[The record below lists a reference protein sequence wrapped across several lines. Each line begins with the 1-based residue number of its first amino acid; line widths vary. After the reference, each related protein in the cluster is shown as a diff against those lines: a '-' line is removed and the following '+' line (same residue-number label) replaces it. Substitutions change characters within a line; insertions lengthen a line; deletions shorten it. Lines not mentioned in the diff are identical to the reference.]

1 MFFTD
6 QIFPVTKNLSQV
18 FVSVKATKTSKH
30 LVKQLV
36 GILKSAEKA
45 KSWVHLI
52 KKLSHM
58 FEL

>member
-18 FVSVKATKTSKH
+18 FVSIKATKTSKH

-36 GILKSAEKA
+36 GILMSAEKA

-52 KKLSHM
+52 NKLSHM

>member
-18 FVSVKATKTSKH
+18 LVSIKATKTSKH

-45 KSWVHLI
+45 KS
-52 KKLSHM
+52 
-58 FEL
+58 